1 MKKVISLLVILTL
14 LMVSV
19 IGCSS
24 GEKGATSTQDEGTII
39 ELGEDIT
46 IEGEGASVEDQV
58 VTITSAGTYSLSG
71 TLEDGMV
78 KVDAKDQTVNLV
90 LAGADITNSEG
101 PAILVSKASDATVTL
116 KEGTSNKLTDGGSS
130 DYDAAL
136 CSKPSLTIKGEGA
149 LTVSGNNNEGISSE
163 KDITIE
169 SGNIWVKAVE
179 DGLNANND
187 GVSAI
192 TVKGGYLYVE
202 SETGDGI
209 DSNGTIDIS
218 GGTVIALS
226 ALGDASGGLD
236 ADGEVTVTGGT
247 VIATGAQLS
256 TPGESS
262 TQKSILVS
270 YSSTQKANT
279 LVAIQQ
285 DGKEVLTLAPALAY
299 QSLLYSSDSIADDVS
314 YVVYSGGSATGD
326 ASDGLYING
335 TYTAGT
341 KVSTVTTESITEA
354 QNKGPM
360 GGPQG
365 GGTQGG
371 TPQGGAP
378 QGGAPQGTAPQQ

>member
-285 DGKEVLTLAPALAY
+285 DGEEVLTFAPALAY
-299 QSLLYSSDSIADDVS
+299 QSLLYSSDSIVDDVS

-365 GGTQGG
+365 GT
-371 TPQGGAP
+371 P